1 MKKVCVITGASSG
14 IGKEFFLSITKDSDF
29 KFDEIW
35 VIARREDRLK
45 ELAELCDI
53 PVKAIPLDLTKE
65 SAYKEYET
73 LLEQEAPTI
82 KLLINCSG
90 FGKFEST
97 QNIGCEASLNMID
110 LNVKATV
117 AMNIIS
123 LKYMKEGSGI
133 MNVASVAA
141 YQPIPYINVYG
152 ATKSFVL
159 NFTRALSME
168 VKRKGIKVMAVCP
181 FWTKTEFFD
190 RAVKTDEDP
199 VVKTYIA
206 MYEPKDIVG
215 RALRDYKK
223 GKSVSLF
230 GTMTK
235 LQLFAVKLMPVP
247 MTMRYWMTQQKLWN
261 REK

>member
-1 MKKVCVITGASSG
+1 MKDVCVITGASSG
-14 IGKEFFLSITKDSDF
+14 IGKEFFLNISKDLDF

-45 ELAELCDI
+45 ELGALCDI
-53 PVKAIPLDLTKE
+53 PVKVIPLDLTKK
-65 SAYKEYET
+65 SAYQEYEA
-73 LLEQEAPTI
+73 LLEKEAPTI

-97 QNIGCEASLNMID
+97 QNVGCDVSLNMID
-110 LNVKATV
+110 LNVKAIV

-133 MNVASVAA
+133 INIASVAA

-152 ATKSFVL
+152 ASKSFVL

-168 VKRKGIKVMAVCP
+168 VKKKGIKVMAVCP

-190 RAVKTDEDP
+190 RAVKSEEDP
-199 VVKTYIA
+199 VVKKYIA
-206 MYEPKDIVG
+206 MYDPKDIVK

-223 GKSVSLF
+223 GKTVSLF

-247 MTMRYWMTQQKLWN
+247 LTMWFWMTQQKLWKRN
-261 REK
+261 

>member
-1 MKKVCVITGASSG
+1 MIQICVITGASSG
-14 IGKEFFLSITKDSDF
+14 IGKEFFFNLSKDLDF

-45 ELAELCDI
+45 ELSELCEI
-53 PVKAIPLDLTKE
+53 PVKAISLDLTKE
-65 SAYKEYET
+65 SAYQEYEA
-73 LLEQEAPTI
+73 LLEKEAPTI

-97 QNIGCEASLNMID
+97 QNVGCEESLNMID
-110 LNVKATV
+110 LNVKAIV

-133 MNVASVAA
+133 INIASVAA

-152 ATKSFVL
+152 ASKSFVL
-159 NFTRALSME
+159 NFTSALSME
-168 VKRKGIKVMAVCP
+168 VKKKGIKVMAVCP

-190 RAVKTDEDP
+190 GAVKSEEDP
-199 VVKTYIA
+199 VVKKYIA
-206 MYEPKDIVG
+206 MYDPKDIVK

-247 MTMRYWMTQQKLWN
+247 ITMRYWMSQQKLWK
-261 REK
+261 RD